1 MKKILYIAHENTK
14 SGATHSLINLLDYL
28 PPDIKPHVLIPK
40 TLNIRSVLKKMKK
53 DLIYSDTL
61 IKELD
66 KRGIPYYQAFYY
78 YENLMQDIH
87 WLKRK
92 FFTFIRKDELKRMK
106 AIVEQEGIHVIHS
119 NSSVVK
125 FGADLAKLSGIKHIW
140 HVREDVKEMFEIEKE
155 NLREYYSTI
164 ISRSE
169 KVVFVS
175 NELRTDFQNVLNYH
189 GISHDLT
196 KLITVYDGLPLHT
209 VPVDSTKSCTEAEAT
224 VSKPFT
230 ITCIGTV
237 YKIKGQEDLIELAN
251 KLKQDTN
258 RNYRILIIGQAKKK
272 YYDQLLQKV
281 VEYGVQDMVQ
291 FIDFT
296 NDLVTLRED
305 SDVEVVCS
313 RKEAFGRVAIEAMDY
328 GNPLI
333 VTAAGGL
340 NEIVDHGQS
349 GLKYNPGD
357 VEQLYQHVTDVQFNR
372 INVQGMI
379 EKGKLRAREFDIR
392 TCVMKVCELYV

>member
-40 TLNIRSVLKKMKK
+40 TLNVRSIIKKMKNN
-53 DLIYSDTL
+53 LLYSDTL
-61 IKELD
+61 KKELD
-66 KRGIPYYQAFYY
+66 KRDIPYYQAFYY
-78 YENLMQDIH
+78 YDNLKQDIH

-106 AIVEQEGIHVIHS
+106 GIVEQEGIQLIHS

-155 NLREYYSTI
+155 LLSEYYSTI
-164 ISRSE
+164 VSRSE

-175 NELRTDFQNVLNYH
+175 NELRTEFQNVLNYH
-189 GISHDLT
+189 GIQHDLT
-196 KLITVYDGLPLHT
+196 KLITVYDGLPLHLVT
-209 VPVDSTKSCTEAEAT
+209 ADSTNNRIEAT
-224 VSKPFT
+224 VSNPFT

-237 YKIKGQEDLIELAN
+237 YKIKGQEDLIELAR
-251 KLKQDTN
+251 KLKQDTKG
-258 RNYRILIIGQAKKK
+258 NYRILIIGQTKKK
-272 YYDQLLQKV
+272 YYAQLLQKV

-291 FIDFT
+291 FIDYT
-296 NDLVTLRED
+296 NDLMTLREA

-313 RKEAFGRVAIEAMDY
+313 RNEAFGRVAIEAMHF

-333 VTAAGGL
+333 VTAVGGL

-357 VEQLYQHVTDVQFNR
+357 VEQLYQYIMDVQLNR

-379 EKGKLRAREFDIR
+379 EKEKLRASEFDIR
-392 TCVMKVCELYV
+392 TCVLKVCELYL

>member
-14 SGATHSLINLLDYL
+14 SGATHSLINLLDHL

-40 TLNIRSVLKKMKK
+40 TLNIRSIIKKMKK

-61 IKELD
+61 QKELD

-78 YENLMQDIH
+78 YDNLKMDIH

-92 FFTFIRKDELKRMK
+92 FFSYIRKDELKRMK
-106 AIVEQEGIHVIHS
+106 RIVEQEGIHRIHS

-125 FGADLAKLSGIKHIW
+125 FGADLAKLSGIRHIW
-140 HVREDVKEMFEIEKE
+140 HVREDVKEMFEMEKE
-155 NLREYYSTI
+155 HLTEYYSTI
-164 ISRSE
+164 VSRSE
-169 KVVFVS
+169 NVIFVS
-175 NELRTDFQNVLNYH
+175 NELRTDFQNVLNFH
-189 GISHDLT
+189 GVHHDST
-196 KLITVYDGLPLHT
+196 KLITVYDGLPLHL
-209 VPVDSTKSCTEAEAT
+209 VPVDATKRRTEAEAT
-224 VSKPFT
+224 LSKPFT

-237 YKIKGQEDLIELAN
+237 YKIKGQEDLIELAK
-251 KLKQDTN
+251 KLKKNTKG
-258 RNYRILIIGQAKKK
+258 NYRILIIGQTKKK

-296 NDLVTLRED
+296 NDLVTLRAD

-313 RKEAFGRVAIEAMDY
+313 RKEAFGRVAIEAMDC

-357 VEQLYQHVTDVQFNR
+357 IEQLYQHVTDVQFNR
-372 INVQGMI
+372 INVQSMI
-379 EKGKLRAREFDIR
+379 EKGKLRASEFDIR
-392 TCVMKVCELYV
+392 TCVLKLCKLYV